1 MWRNLERPIDRD
13 QWSQAGGDVPHRGT
27 SDGAI
32 KSRSSIFT
40 SAWEY
45 VAHPDSS
52 RNHFLNDLILAV
64 DRRSYND

>member
-1 MWRNLERPIDRD
+1 MPN
-13 QWSQAGGDVPHRGT
+13 RGT

-64 DRRSYND
+64 DQRSYND